1 MRWNS
6 KLAISTCLIL
16 GDSKQL
22 CLNTGHAD
30 CRVLNQEEPLGPPG
44 RRSGLKPELGS
55 GCSTWDPRVGG
66 ALGAPPGCESL
77 HTSSCY
83 RGTPAGLLLG
93 WGTSAGSPPTIQAGV
108 AEREAGWILVWAL
121 PAPAVDLEAGNGGGQ
136 LAWVHG
142 CLLPGAVSPCS
153 VGRIIQDTVL
163 LRAGLGGLF
172 SEDPQRSPGKMWLGL
187 KRPGWQAGRLGQDGH
202 GPVIG
207 LEAGGTS
214 WPWGG
219 RRAFTQGHLECPPEK
234 ADLGRLAV
242 DSWCWPPNSGVWR
255 TKMDF

>member
-1 MRWNS
+1 MTCFVSGKVKWSS
-6 KLAISTCLIL
+6 KLAISACLIL

-55 GCSTWDPRVGG
+55 GCSTWDPRGG
-66 ALGAPPGCESL
+66 AALGAPPGCESL
-77 HTSSCY
+77 HTCSYY
-83 RGTPAGLLLG
+83 RGAPAGLLLG
-93 WGTSAGSPPTIQAGV
+93 WGTSTGSPPTIQAGA

-121 PAPAVDLEAGNGGGQ
+121 PAPAVDPEAGNGGGQ

-142 CLLPGAVSPCS
+142 CLLRGAVSPCS
-153 VGRIIQDTVL
+153 VRNIIQDTVL
-163 LRAGLGGLF
+163 SRAGLGGLF

-214 WPWGG
+214 WPWGASLHSG
-219 RRAFTQGHLECPPEK
+219 APGMPPRE
-234 ADLGRLAV
+234 G
-242 DSWCWPPNSGVWR
+242 
-255 TKMDF
+255 